1 MHIYKIDQW
10 RHPHRFNIVNRIGER
25 NTNIVI
31 ALTAVTMVVEIIAGM
46 AYGSM
51 ALLADGWHMATHVAA
66 LAITVMAYRYARIHS
81 EDTSFSFGT
90 GKVVV
95 LGGFAS
101 AVALAVVA
109 LLMAIESTQRLFDPR
124 TIQFNQAIFVACIG
138 LVVNI
143 ISAFLLHSRSHK
155 HVSNEPH
162 HHVDHNLKAAYL
174 HVMADAL
181 TSFLA
186 IIALFSGKLYGLNWM
201 DPIMGIVGGVL
212 IARWSLGLLKD
223 TSSILL
229 DRNTDPEIAGRI
241 RSIIESDSDNR
252 ISDLHIW
259 SLGSNRH
266 AAIISI
272 VTHFPKPVEHY
283 KSLLAEYS
291 ELAHVTV
298 ETHHC
303 MDKPCLDFK
312 EEKNS

>member
-1 MHIYKIDQW
+1 MPW
-10 RHPHRFNIVNRIGER
+10 RASR
-25 NTNIVI
+25 
-31 ALTAVTMVVEIIAGM
+31 AG
-46 AYGSM
+46 
-51 ALLADGWHMATHVAA
+51 LL
-66 LAITVMAYRYARIHS
+66 
-81 EDTSFSFGT
+81 
-90 GKVVV
+90 
-95 LGGFAS
+95 
-101 AVALAVVA
+101 
-109 LLMAIESTQRLFDPR
+109 DPR
-124 TIQFNQAIFVACIG
+124 AIQFNQAIFVAFIG
-138 LVVNI
+138 FAVNI
-143 ISAFLLHSRSHK
+143 ISAFLLHSRAHK

-162 HHVDHNLKAAYL
+162 HNIDHNLKAAYF

-201 DPIMGIVGGVL
+201 DSIMGIVGGVF

-229 DRNTDPEIAGRI
+229 DRNTDPEIVRRI
-241 RSIIESDSDNR
+241 RSIVESDSDNR

-283 KSLLAEYS
+283 KNLLAEYS

-303 MDKPCLDFK
+303 MDEPCLDFK

>member
-25 NTNIVI
+25 NTNRVI
-31 ALTAVTMVVEIIAGM
+31 ALTAVTMVVEIVAGL

-66 LAITVMAYRYARIHS
+66 LAITVMAYRYAKIHS
-81 EDTSFSFGT
+81 EDPSFSFGT

-109 LLMAIESTQRLFDPR
+109 LLMAIESIQRLLDPR
-124 TIQFNQAIFVACIG
+124 AIQFNQAIFVAFIG
-138 LVVNI
+138 FAVNI
-143 ISAFLLHSRSHK
+143 ISAFLLHSRAHK

-162 HHVDHNLKAAYL
+162 HNIDHNLKAAYF

-201 DPIMGIVGGVL
+201 DSIMGIVGGVF

-229 DRNTDPEIAGRI
+229 DRNTDPEIVRRI
-241 RSIIESDSDNR
+241 RSIVESDSDNR

-283 KSLLAEYS
+283 KNLLAEYS

-298 ETHHC
+298 EIHHC
-303 MDKPCLDFK
+303 MDEPCLDFK